1 VILVELLLSGL
12 MLGGVY
18 ALISI
23 GLTLIFGVLRV
34 VNFAHGEVLMVGMY
48 VAYWAFALGGVPP
61 YLTALVSIPLFAL
74 FGYVI
79 YRLIV
84 RRTLGAGDVVQ
95 IFATVGLG
103 VVLQNGALVLWTG
116 DFRTIRSGYADAL
129 LRVGGVQVSVPL
141 LVAFAVAIAVSTG
154 LYLFLGRTLEGKA
167 MRAVAQDP
175 VAALALAI
183 DTDRVYMETFVAGI
197 CCVGMAG
204 VLLAPSYP
212 IFPAIGVT
220 FGLVSY
226 VVVVLGGLGSMTGAV
241 LGGFIVGVIEV
252 FSGYFL
258 STELKQ
264 AFDFLIFVLV
274 LLVRPQGL
282 FGQRGA
288 ETMGFGRI
296 V

>member
-1 VILVELLLSGL
+1 MIFVELALSGL

-34 VNFAHGEVLMVGMY
+34 VNFAHGEVVMVGMY
-48 VAYWAFALGGVPP
+48 VAYWAFTLGGVPP
-61 YLTALVSIPLFAL
+61 YLTALVSVPLFAL
-74 FGYVI
+74 FGYLI
-79 YRLIV
+79 YRLVV

-103 VVLQNGALVLWTG
+103 VVLQNAALVLWTG
-116 DFRTIRSGYADAL
+116 DFRTIRSGYSDAL

-141 LVAFAVAIAVSTG
+141 LVAFAVAIAVSG
-154 LYLFLGRTLEGKA
+154 GLFLFLDRTLEGKA

-197 CCVGMAG
+197 CCVGLAG
-204 VLLAPSYP
+204 VLLAPNYP

-226 VVVVLGGLGSMTGAV
+226 VVVVLGGLGSMAGAV
-241 LGGFIVGVIEV
+241 LGGFIIGVIEV